1 MLVLCSRTCRRIIS
15 AILICTFFRVA
26 ISGSQLKVNR
36 FIRRKTEDDNTA
48 GEAYFKA
55 DKMFLEDMVA
65 KRKVELESKY
75 TVYSL
80 MYCFAFVN

>member
-1 MLVLCSRTCRRIIS
+1 M
-15 AILICTFFRVA
+15 
-26 ISGSQLKVNR
+26 NR